1 MRSKRSKGQKDSTL
15 GARLSSVLQ
24 RPMRSADEPADSEPG
39 YNCRVWLRFNLVA
52 QPCFERRC
60 ILPNNIG
67 SFAVDVLSFPCGLI
81 HDAFNFGFRIAGCP
95 ADALRTLPPT
105 FRTLPSS
112 RFSSMTNLSVRDWTR
127 KGRLLRRLS
136 MLIDAAF
143 GDFGQQFVGLL
154 FLSKRSIK

>member
-1 MRSKRSKGQKDSTL
+1 MRTKRSKAQKDSTL

-24 RPMRSADEPADSEPG
+24 RPMRSADEPADSERG

-67 SFAVDVLSFPCGLI
+67 SLAVDVLSGPCGLI
-81 HDAFNFGFRIAGCP
+81 HDAFNFGFGIAGCP

-105 FRTLPSS
+105 FPSS
-112 RFSSMTNLSVRDWTR
+112 RFSSIPNLSVRDWTR